1 MISKGQEELQIKSCL
16 RVFFIVVAL
25 WPSLAWGHFEVE
37 ESEAKVSNTSGLIPL
52 YIGVLLPL
60 SSNGNWAEEFANQ
73 SMFAM
78 DLAVADLNNRS
89 DILPDH
95 QIHLVVKDTKGST
108 ALALNLLYEMIL
120 SKPSMVAFVGSIEA
134 DTTKIL
140 AAVTGQWG
148 IIQMGFANSA
158 IGLSNH
164 LLYPYFI
171 RTMGSS
177 SDLNKVKLQICE
189 RFGWK
194 KISTIT
200 EATEP
205 HAGIM
210 EDLHG
215 LLEYQN
221 FTLVSRQSFYYD
233 PAGVIS
239 RLKQKDARIMVASFS
254 EDTARKVLCQAFIR
268 QLYGPKHIF
277 IFRGFLES
285 NWWRTSDKSENLGC
299 SDDDMMAVLQ
309 SVITVYFSMYARK
322 KSAAV
327 TAQTAVSFREEMSR
341 HLGSRV
347 SLNSR
352 DVAANAHD
360 GIWAIGFGLNSSRAY
375 IGNKTLHEY
384 TYEDRETTDI
394 FYDHILESQFY
405 GVSGPVGF
413 QEDGDR
419 TGVFIIEQIR
429 DGARVV
435 IGTLQQ
441 GGVIQWLLPTG
452 EIWERTNG
460 RPPFDEDRTHE
471 VLVVQ
476 SISKVT
482 VVIMGVLAALGVSLA
497 VFFLIFNIKNRKK
510 RYIKMSSPNLNNLII
525 SGICLAYV
533 CVVLLG
539 IDIGIL
545 TPRNQYIICGARV
558 WLISFAF
565 TVAFGAMFTKM
576 WRVYSIVINKRTMRK
591 VIKDRHL
598 IAIILVLLLIDIII
612 LVTKEIVDPYRVVNE
627 LIEQPR
633 TQEDRANFVQYI
645 HVYRRCSTKYNT
657 VWTVILT
664 VYKSFLMIFGAFLS
678 FQTRTVSVPGLN
690 DSYYVGLSIY
700 NACLCCAVA
709 VPLSLFNINSLN
721 VTYTVTSGFIV
732 FCATTILCTLFLPK
746 FSALYRQQHEV
757 GNIQRFGINTV
768 SSVAGTSSGTKVK
781 MVGRE
786 PTQLDEHNIINKKA

>member
-1 MISKGQEELQIKSCL
+1 
-16 RVFFIVVAL
+16 
-25 WPSLAWGHFEVE
+25 
-37 ESEAKVSNTSGLIPL
+37 
-52 YIGVLLPL
+52 
-60 SSNGNWAEEFANQ
+60 
-73 SMFAM
+73 
-78 DLAVADLNNRS
+78 
-89 DILPDH
+89 
-95 QIHLVVKDTKGST
+95 
-108 ALALNLLYEMIL
+108 MIL
-120 SKPSMVAFVGSIEA
+120 SKPSKIAFVGSIEA

-148 IIQMGFANSA
+148 FIQMGFANSA

-189 RFGWK
+189 RFGWR

-285 NWWRTSDKSENLGC
+285 NWWRTSDKHENLGC

-322 KSAAV
+322 KTAAV
-327 TAQTAVSFREEMSR
+327 TAQTALSFREEMSR

-347 SLNSR
+347 SLNTR

-360 GIWAIGFGLNSSRAY
+360 GIWAIGYGLNSSRAY
-375 IGNKTLHEY
+375 MGNTTLHEY

-394 FYDHILESQFY
+394 FYEHILESQFY

-413 QEDGDR
+413 QDDGDR

-452 EIWERTNG
+452 DIWERTNG
-460 RPPFDEDRTHE
+460 RPPSDEDRTHE

-482 VVIMGVLAALGVSLA
+482 VVIMGVLAALGVTLA
-497 VFFLIFNIKNRKK
+497 VFFLTFNIKNRKK

-525 SGICLAYV
+525 SGICLAYI

-565 TVAFGAMFTKM
+565 TVAFGGMFTKM

-591 VIKDRHL
+591 VNNVIKDRHL
-598 IAIILVLLLIDIII
+598 IAIILVLLLIDITI
-612 LVTKEIVDPYRVVNE
+612 LFTKEIVDPYRVVNE

-690 DSYYVGLSIY
+690 DSYYVGLSTFITL
-700 NACLCCAVA
+700 ASVAPLPCLCRF
-709 VPLSLFNINSLN
+709 S
-721 VTYTVTSGFIV
+721 TS
-732 FCATTILCTLFLPK
+732 TH
-746 FSALYRQQHEV
+746 S
-757 GNIQRFGINTV
+757 
-768 SSVAGTSSGTKVK
+768 
-781 MVGRE
+781 M
-786 PTQLDEHNIINKKA
+786 